1 MKAWQKRITSLSDLP
16 LGSKSEP
23 PLAPPIGVPV
33 KEFLKICSKPKNF
46 KTLHL
51 QSDGSEDR
59 PCKDDG
65 GVELYAI
72 AAIYLDL
79 SFVVNPLNAEGESSL
94 RLNNAL

>member
-1 MKAWQKRITSLSDLP
+1 MEA
-16 LGSKSEP
+16 
-23 PLAPPIGVPV
+23 
-33 KEFLKICSKPKNF
+33 
-46 KTLHL
+46 KTALV
-51 QSDGSEDR
+51 R
-59 PCKDDG
+59 TDG